1 MMANVNMALEEIIST
16 QKQKGRGGN
25 RKGFAGGN
33 TSRRSG
39 GGGGGF
45 SRGGRNFGRE
55 KYFSDDTPA
64 GKWKHD
70 KFAELQSGGGGGK
83 KRAVGASGATG
94 VRRPRTAGAAGQ
106 IVKLNISNLP
116 DTVLTADLEEL
127 FQDFG
132 VYGVAVHY
140 DEAGQHLGTAD
151 LFVDI
156 LSAKD
161 IIREYANIAIDG
173 QEINIA
179 VVDES
184 GALKPRIQDRI
195 RRVANNPIR
204 GRRAQIQRRGSPG
217 KRIGKARRSGGGGG
231 AGRTGGKAGGSSK
244 PKVKTAEELDKELEL
259 YMGSRNVG
267 GD

>member
-1 MMANVNMALEEIIST
+1 LEEIIST

-55 KYFSDDTPA
+55 KYFSDDTPS

-70 KFAELQSGGGGGK
+70 KFAELQSGGGGK
-83 KRAVGASGATG
+83 KRSVGASGATG
-94 VRRPRTAGAAGQ
+94 IRRPRGAASSE

-151 LFVDI
+151 LFVDL

-179 VVDES
+179 IVDES
-184 GALKPRIQDRI
+184 GLLKPRIQDRI

-204 GRRAQIQRRGSPG
+204 GRRAQIQRRGSPP
-217 KRIGKARRSGGGGG
+217 KRIGGRRSAGG
-231 AGRTGGKAGGSSK
+231 AARTAKGAGAGK
-244 PKVKTAEELDKELEL
+244 PKLKTPEELDKELEA
-259 YMGSRNVG
+259 YMGGRNVG